1 MKKDKEALKQADNN
15 QFASSD
21 QVELHKN
28 LAIGYAQ
35 AMRGEGISS
44 DKLKTQ
50 LKIGGMSG
58 VLLRKTKRDEEIL
71 IESAFEEFYERYG
84 KPEYKKNECIIF
96 NYTHEQFFI
105 YEILND
111 FNNAIINY
119 YDDERV

>member
-28 LAIGYAQ
+28 LRIGYAQ

-44 DKLKTQ
+44 DKLKRQ

-84 KPEYKKNECIIF
+84 KPEFKENEWAVL
-96 NYTHEQFFI
+96 NYTDEQFTLL
-105 YEILND
+105 EILID
-111 FNNAIINY
+111 FEKCQLNQTVA
-119 YDDERV
+119 